1 MKLKSVYIKEFSKI
15 GTIQSRKT
23 IEYNICESELGDF
36 TIYGV
41 HLREKKRAVIVE
53 KIVNHVSS
61 DYCKV
66 LDILQFLYENS
77 VSPVNAKDI
86 VEDLL
91 HE

>member
-41 HLREKKRAVIVE
+41 HLREKKRAV
-53 KIVNHVSS
+53 KIYV
-61 DYCKV
+61 
-66 LDILQFLYENS
+66 
-77 VSPVNAKDI
+77 
-86 VEDLL
+86 
-91 HE
+91 